1 MAAGQDATV
10 PAVDDAELSISAV
23 GVRKTYG
30 SARALDGA
38 NLRVRSGESR
48 ALLGRNGA
56 GKSTLI
62 GVLTGLVQP
71 DEGTVRIR
79 RADGSMPAGATAG
92 AAPGAIACVYQRSTL
107 VDSLTAAENISLGAH
122 PRTRWGAVDWK
133 RLRRT
138 GGDLLEQWGFAQLRD
153 REAGTL
159 EPLERKVV
167 EVCRA
172 MVTEP
177 RILLLDEPTAGL
189 DEGATQQLF
198 SQIAAAKARGVTIL
212 YVSHHLAEVF
222 EICDT
227 VTILRDGRDI
237 LTKPTSELSIESIV
251 TAMSGTSPAA
261 GASRGEVSTAARTR
275 VDPAKPAVL
284 QVRDV
289 CVEGRVSDVS
299 FDVPAGAAVGL
310 TGLNGAGH
318 VQLGQVIAG
327 QISADRGHV
336 AVNGRRVQPRVADAI
351 RAGVGFVPEDRHV
364 DGFVPGMTVEENA
377 TLSILRELRGP
388 AGTIDTRRRA
398 SHYHRQATAWMIK
411 AQPSQN
417 AEELSGGNQQKVV
430 LARALA
436 SGPDVLVAI
445 NPTAGV
451 DVTAKDSIYT
461 SLAELRDAGKT
472 LLIVS
477 TDDDDLAFCDQV
489 LVMFKGRLDS
499 RIDAGYDEDDLIAA
513 VQGVLRN
520 TPTVVSRD
528 NTSATGASQART
540 PSYPLSSEETA

>member
-1 MAAGQDATV
+1 MTPGHDATV

-38 NLRVRSGESR
+38 NLLVRSGESR

-71 DEGTVRIR
+71 DDGTLRIR
-79 RADGSMPAGATAG
+79 RPDGSFPAGATAG
-92 AAPGAIACVYQRSTL
+92 AASDAIACVYQHSTL

-133 RLRRT
+133 RVRRI

-198 SQIAAAKARGVTIL
+198 SQIEAAKARGVTIL

-227 VTILRDGRDI
+227 VTILRDGRDV
-237 LTKPTSELSIESIV
+237 LTQPTSELSIEAIV

-261 GASRGEVSTAARTR
+261 GVDRSDVGAARTR
-275 VDPAKPAVL
+275 VDPTKPAVL
-284 QVRDV
+284 QVQDV
-289 CVEGRVSDVS
+289 CVDGRVRGVS

-327 QISADRGHV
+327 QISTTSGQV
-336 AVNGRRVQPRVADAI
+336 AVNGRRVEARVDDAI

-377 TLSILRELRGP
+377 TLSILRALRGR
-388 AGTIDTRRRA
+388 AGTIDTRRRSSLYA
-398 SHYHRQATAWMIK
+398 RQATAWMIK
-411 AQPSQN
+411 AQPTQN

-436 SGPDVLVAI
+436 SDPDVLVAI

-451 DVTAKDSIYT
+451 DVTAKESIYA
-461 SLAELRDAGKT
+461 SLAELRDAGKSI
-472 LLIVS
+472 LIVS

-489 LVMFKGRLDS
+489 LVMFKGRLHG
-499 RIDAGYDEDDLIAA
+499 RIDAGYEEDDLIAA
-513 VQGVLRN
+513 VQGVPRH
-520 TPTVVSRD
+520 TPAGASRD
-528 NTSATGASQART
+528 GNSVAGDSAART